1 MSHRTTTLRHARK
14 VAAAAVVAVAA
25 LGLTACQ
32 DNTDAS
38 GSSSSSAASDSSDS
52 GSSGSSGSGSSG
64 SSNGGSSDGGSS
76 NGGSSGSAGGDQG
89 NGGAGGGGGAGAG
102 ACKTSQLGFR
112 SSHGMG
118 EGTLIVDLK
127 NNGSA
132 PCTLQGFP
140 GVDLKSK
147 NGSISAERSD
157 LAAPKTKVK
166 PGEETRF
173 TLYYPPNNSGGSG
186 ETFTTLVVT
195 PPNET
200 HAHSL
205 PVSINVPVTDGSASA
220 IKVDPVGT
228 GK

>member
-1 MSHRTTTLRHARK
+1 MSHRITLRHARK

-25 LGLTACQ
+25 FGLTACQ
-32 DNTDAS
+32 DNADAS
-38 GSSSSSAASDSSDS
+38 GGDSSSAASSSSGGSGSSDSGSSGSSDS

-64 SSNGGSSDGGSS
+64 S
-76 NGGSSGSAGGDQG
+76 
-89 NGGAGGGGGAGAG
+89 GGGGNAGSD
-102 ACKTSQLGFR
+102 ACATSQLAFR
-112 SSHGMG
+112 STHGMG

-127 NNGSA
+127 NTGSA
-132 PCTLQGFP
+132 TCTLQGFP

-147 NGSISAERSD
+147 NGTLSAKRSD
-157 LAAPKTKVK
+157 LAAPKTSVK
-166 PGEETRF
+166 PGAETRF
-173 TLYYPPNNSGGSG
+173 TLYYPPNTSGGSG

-200 HAHSL
+200 HSHSL
-205 PVSINVPVTDGSASA
+205 PVSINVPVTDGSASD

>member
-1 MSHRTTTLRHARK
+1 MSRRTTTLRHARK
-14 VAAAAVVAVAA
+14 AAAAAVVAVAA
-25 LGLTACQ
+25 FGLTACQ
-32 DNTDAS
+32 DNADAS

-52 GSSGSSGSGSSG
+52 GSSGS
-64 SSNGGSSDGGSS
+64 GSSD
-76 NGGSSGSAGGDQG
+76 GGSSGSAGGNQG
-89 NGGAGGGGGAGAG
+89 NGGAGGGGGGAGAD

-147 NGSISAERSD
+147 NGSISAKRSD
-157 LAAPKTKVK
+157 LKAPKTKVK

-200 HAHSL
+200 HSHSL
-205 PVSINVPVTDGSASA
+205 PVSINVPVTDGSADA